1 MILLW
6 LILILTVAGVLSWLS
21 ERWSTRLPRWISLLA
36 ATLTLALGLILWGQH
51 LGQVR
56 LGPTSRWLVELNW
69 AWIPQ
74 LGINFHLGI
83 DGLSL
88 LLILLTALLGILAV
102 VSSWSEIRER
112 TGFFYFNLMWVLAGI
127 VGVFLALDLF
137 LFYFFWEMMLVPMY
151 FLIAL
156 WGHENRVYAS
166 LKFFLFTQ
174 ASSLL
179 MLVAILGLYFAHG
192 RSTGTYTFD
201 YNLLLRTSMGPST
214 ALWLM
219 SGFFIAFA
227 VKLPAIP
234 VHTWLPDAHTEAPT
248 AGSIVLAGLLLKT
261 GAYGLIRFVIPLFP
275 SASSQFAPVA
285 MTLGVVGILYGAF
298 LAFAQTDLKRLVAYT
313 SISHMGFVLL
323 GVFSWN
329 ALALQGAIMQIICHG
344 ISTGTLFFLVGALQE
359 RIRTRDLRRMGGF
372 WSIMPRLGGATLF
385 FALASL
391 GLPGLGNF
399 VGEFLVLAGTY
410 RANLTL
416 TALAAVGFVLA
427 TVYSLWIMHRVFYG
441 ARAEYPPLPDLSAR
455 EMAATGVMIVA
466 LVWLGL
472 NPQPIFKTFQPAL
485 QYLQQSTITTEEGAS
500 SAPVAGLD
508 PAEGISPKV
517 YHATAAEDPLRPGG
531 TR

>member
-36 ATLTLALGLILWGQH
+36 PTLTLALGLTLWGQH

-56 LGPTSRWLVELNW
+56 LGRTSRWLVELNW

-74 LGINFHLGI
+74 LGINFHLGL

-127 VGVFLALDLF
+127 VGVFLALDFF

-174 ASSLL
+174 ASGLL

-201 YNLLLRTSMGPST
+201 YNHLLGTPMGPST

-248 AGSIVLAGLLLKT
+248 AASIVLAGLLLKT

-275 SASSQFAPVA
+275 GASLQFAPVA
-285 MTLGVVGILYGAF
+285 MTLGVIGILYGAV
-298 LAFAQTDLKRLVAYT
+298 LAFAQTDLKKLVAYT

-323 GVFSWN
+323 GVFAWN

-359 RIRTRDLRRMGGF
+359 RIRTRDLERMGGF
-372 WSIMPRLGGATLF
+372 WSIMPRLGGVTLF

-427 TVYSLWIMHRVFYG
+427 TVYALWIMHRVFYG
-441 ARAEYPPLPDLSAR
+441 VRAEYPPLPDLSAR
-455 EMAATGVMIVA
+455 EMAATGVMIVV

-485 QYLQQSTITTEEGAS
+485 RYLQQSTITTGKGAS
-500 SAPVAGLD
+500 SARVAGLD
-508 PAEGISPKV
+508 PREAILPKGDRAEG
-517 YHATAAEDPLRPGG
+517 PLGLGG
-531 TR
+531 AR

>member
-36 ATLTLALGLILWGQH
+36 LTLTLALGLILWGRH

-56 LGPTSRWLVELNW
+56 LGRTSRWLVELNW

-74 LGINFHLGI
+74 LGINFHLGL

-127 VGVFLALDLF
+127 VGVFLALDFF

-174 ASSLL
+174 ASGLL

-201 YNLLLRTSMGPST
+201 YNQLLGTPMDPST

-248 AGSIVLAGLLLKT
+248 AASIVLAGLLLKT

-275 SASSQFAPVA
+275 GASSQFAPVA
-285 MTLGVVGILYGAF
+285 MTLGVIGILYGAV

-323 GVFSWN
+323 GVFAWN

-344 ISTGTLFFLVGALQE
+344 ISTGTLFFLVGALQD
-359 RIRTRDLRRMGGF
+359 RIRTRDLERMGGF
-372 WSIMPRLGGATLF
+372 WSVMPRLGGVTLF

-427 TVYSLWIMHRVFYG
+427 TVYALWMMHRVFYG
-441 ARAEYPPLPDLSAR
+441 VRAEYPPLPDLSAR

-485 QYLQQSTITTEEGAS
+485 QYLQQSTITTGKGAS
-500 SAPVAGLD
+500 SARVVGLD
-508 PAEGISPKV
+508 PRKAILPKGDRAEG
-517 YHATAAEDPLRPGG
+517 PLGQGG